1 MSFFKG
7 VYQVNIR
14 VRNIKNA
21 VNWYEEML
29 GLHVTKDYGGT
40 VVLGVGEG
48 QTAICLIELKEG
60 EELPSADVSGS
71 YPVLH
76 LAEKHAETF
85 KNELRERCVSVD
97 EEAGVA
103 HFKFYD
109 PEGNKLEAYL
119 PGLYEKEEYAHLR

>member
-14 VRNIKNA
+14 VRDIKNA
-21 VNWYEEML
+21 VSWYEKVL

-60 EELPSADVSGS
+60 EELPSADASGS

-76 LAEKHAETF
+76 LAAEHAETF
-85 KNELRERCVSVD
+85 KNELRERGVSVD
-97 EEAGVA
+97 EEEGVA

-109 PEGNKLEAYL
+109 LDGNKLEAYF
-119 PGLYEKEEYAHLR
+119 PGLYETEEYAHLR

>member
-1 MSFFKG
+1 MSFFEG

-29 GLHVTKDYGGT
+29 GLHVKKDYGGT
-40 VVLGVGEG
+40 VVLDVDEGE
-48 QTAICLIELKEG
+48 TAICLIELKEG
-60 EELPSADVSGS
+60 EELTSADESGS

-85 KNELRERCVSVD
+85 KNVLRERGVTVD
-97 EEAGVA
+97 EEAGIA

-109 PEGNKLEAYL
+109 PDGNGLEAYL
-119 PGLYEKEEYAHLR
+119 PGLYEKVEYTHLR